1 MATSSPHAKPLDQD
15 AVLQMDTAV
24 KPPRLAA
31 IDIGTNSIRCIVIEM
46 AQSGSFRILDD
57 EKATVRLGEGLFAS
71 GGISAAARER
81 AREALLRMRKIIDG
95 LGVEVIEAVATSAVR
110 KAANGAEFL
119 AAMERETGI
128 RIRLIDGREEAELA
142 ALSAW
147 HHFDMANAR
156 YLLVDIG
163 GGSVEAVSAV
173 GRHIEEIASLEL
185 GAVFLT
191 EKFLPRDPIPDKDLE
206 RLRKHVRKELRAA
219 LEGTDFPVRY
229 LIGSGGTMTTIAGI
243 VQAGRKE
250 RYDSVHG
257 YEVLHSEIVHI
268 LAMLQRKSCKE
279 RKAVPGLS
287 PERADIIVAGVAV
300 VEELMRLSGTNILKI
315 NERGIREGL
324 ILQSLQKHGLLEKR
338 KTLRDWR
345 TTVRDFGRS
354 CHVDEIHSEQ
364 VAKLALQLFDALA
377 EPFALDARARQ
388 LLETAALLHDV
399 GYFISYAAHHK
410 HSYHLIRYAS
420 LFDFSPREKEIVANI
435 ARYHRKSLPKRKHEG
450 FSALNREDQELVKKL
465 GGILRLVD
473 GLDRRRASAVAGM
486 ECTLAGKTFRIQLA
500 GADDLS
506 VEIYGGQVKADLFKA
521 AFGCRLELTSGEGG
535 GQGAEH

>member
-1 MATSSPHAKPLDQD
+1 MKN
-15 AVLQMDTAV
+15 
-24 KPPRLAA
+24 PRLAA
-31 IDIGTNSIRCIVIEM
+31 IDIGTNSIRCICVEVV
-46 AQSGSFRILDD
+46 QNGDYRILDD
-57 EKATVRLGEGLFAS
+57 EKATVRLGEGLCAS
-71 GGISAAARER
+71 GGISPAAWER
-81 AREALLRMRKIIDG
+81 ASEALLRMRKIIDG

-110 KAANGAEFL
+110 KASNGAEFL

-128 RIRLIDGREEAELA
+128 RVRLIDGREEAELA

-163 GGSVEAVSAV
+163 GGSVEVVSAV
-173 GRHIEEIASLEL
+173 GRHIEEIVSMEL
-185 GAVFLT
+185 GAVFLS
-191 EKFLPRDPIPDKDLE
+191 EKYLNKDPIPEKDLE
-206 RLRKHVRKELRAA
+206 RLSRHIRKELRAA
-219 LEGTDFPVRY
+219 LTGTDFPVRY
-229 LIGSGGTMTTIAGI
+229 LIGSGGTMTSIAAM

-324 ILQSLQKHGLLEKR
+324 ILQSLHKHGLLEKR
-338 KTLRDWR
+338 RTLRDWR
-345 TTVRDFGRS
+345 TTVRDFARS
-354 CHVDEIHSEQ
+354 CHVDENHGEQ
-364 VAKLALQLFDALA
+364 VARLSLQLFDALA
-377 EPFALDARARQ
+377 VPFGLDQRARQ

-399 GYFISYAAHHK
+399 GYFISYSAHHK
-410 HSYHLIRYAS
+410 HSYHLIRYAG
-420 LFDFSPREKEIVANI
+420 LFDFSPREKEIIANV

-450 FSALNREDQELVKKL
+450 FAALSREDQGLVIKL

-473 GLDRRRASAVAGM
+473 GLDRRRAGAVTGM
-486 ECTLAGKTFRIQLA
+486 ECTLADKSFRIKLA
-500 GADDLS
+500 GTDDLS
-506 VEIYGGQVKADLFKA
+506 VEIYGGQVKGDLFRT
-521 AFGCRLELTSGEGG
+521 AFGCRLELTGG
-535 GQGAEH
+535 G

>member
-1 MATSSPHAKPLDQD
+1 MATSHPVVGP
-15 AVLQMDTAV
+15 MDRSAENQTASAV
-24 KPPRLAA
+24 KYPRLAA

-46 AQSGSFRILDD
+46 ARNGDFRILDD

-71 GGISAAARER
+71 GGISKAAWER

-119 AAMERETGI
+119 AAMARETGI
-128 RIRLIDGREEAELA
+128 RIRLIDGQEEAELA
-142 ALSAW
+142 AWSAW

-156 YLLVDIG
+156 YFLVDIG
-163 GGSVEAVSAV
+163 GGSVEVVSAV
-173 GRHIEEIASLEL
+173 GRHIEEITSMEL
-185 GAVFLT
+185 GAVFLS
-191 EKFLPRDPIPDKDLE
+191 EKYLTKDPIPDKDLE
-206 RLRKHVRKELRAA
+206 RLRKHIRKELRAA
-219 LEGTDFPVRY
+219 LAGTDFPVRY
-229 LIGSGGTMTTIAGI
+229 LIGSGGTMTTIAGM
-243 VQAGRKE
+243 VQASRKE

-279 RKAVPGLS
+279 RKAIPGLS

-324 ILQSLQKHGLLEKR
+324 ILQSLQKHGLMEKR
-338 KTLRDWR
+338 RTVRDWR

-364 VAKLALQLFDALA
+364 VARLALQLFDALA
-377 EPFALDARARQ
+377 KPFTLDPRARQ

-420 LFDFSPREKEIVANI
+420 LFDFSPREKEIVANV
-435 ARYHRKSLPKRKHEG
+435 ARYHRKSLPKKSHEG
-450 FSALNREDQELVKKL
+450 FVGLSREDQDLVKKL

-473 GLDRRRASAVAGM
+473 GLDRRRASAVTGM
-486 ECTLAGKTFRIQLA
+486 ECSLADKSFRIKLS

-506 VEIYGGQVKADLFKA
+506 VEIYGGQIKGDLFRT
-521 AFGCRLELTSGEGG
+521 AFGCRLELTGG
-535 GQGAEH
+535 G

>member
-1 MATSSPHAKPLDQD
+1 MATSSPYAKLMDQIPD
-15 AVLQMDTAV
+15 VQKETSV
-24 KPPRLAA
+24 KNPRLAA
-31 IDIGTNSIRCIVIEM
+31 IDIGTNSIRCICVEVV
-46 AQSGSFRILDD
+46 QNGDYRILDD
-57 EKATVRLGEGLFAS
+57 EKATVRLGEGLCAS
-71 GGISAAARER
+71 GGISPAAWER
-81 AREALLRMRKIIDG
+81 ASEALLRMRKIIDG

-110 KAANGAEFL
+110 KASNGAEFL

-128 RIRLIDGREEAELA
+128 RVRLIDGREEAELA

-163 GGSVEAVSAV
+163 GGSVEVVSAV
-173 GRHIEEIASLEL
+173 GRHIEEIVSMEL
-185 GAVFLT
+185 GAVFLS
-191 EKFLPRDPIPDKDLE
+191 EKYLNKDPIPEKDLE
-206 RLRKHVRKELRAA
+206 RLSRHIRKELRAA
-219 LEGTDFPVRY
+219 LTGTDFPVRY
-229 LIGSGGTMTTIAGI
+229 LIGSGGTMTSIAAM

-324 ILQSLQKHGLLEKR
+324 ILQSLHKHGLLEKR
-338 KTLRDWR
+338 RTLRDWR
-345 TTVRDFGRS
+345 TTVRDFARS
-354 CHVDEIHSEQ
+354 CHVDENHGEQ
-364 VAKLALQLFDALA
+364 VARLSLQLFDALA
-377 EPFALDARARQ
+377 VPFGLDQRARQ

-399 GYFISYAAHHK
+399 GYFISYSAHHK
-410 HSYHLIRYAS
+410 HSYHLIRYAG
-420 LFDFSPREKEIVANI
+420 LFDFSPREKEIIANV

-450 FSALNREDQELVKKL
+450 FAALSREDQGLVIKL

-473 GLDRRRASAVAGM
+473 GLDRRRAGAVTGM
-486 ECTLAGKTFRIQLA
+486 ECTLADKSFRIKLA
-500 GADDLS
+500 GTDDLS
-506 VEIYGGQVKADLFKA
+506 VEIYGGQVKGDLFRT
-521 AFGCRLELTSGEGG
+521 AFGCRLELTGG
-535 GQGAEH
+535 G